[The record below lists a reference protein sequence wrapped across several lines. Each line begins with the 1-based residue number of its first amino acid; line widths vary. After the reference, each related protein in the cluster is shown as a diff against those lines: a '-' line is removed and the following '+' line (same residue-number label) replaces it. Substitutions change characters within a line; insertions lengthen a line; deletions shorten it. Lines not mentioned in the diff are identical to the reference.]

1 MGIDDLWKILE
12 PTFQTRSFRQLCI
25 EEGFRANRRNTGA
38 VVIGVDASVWMVQ
51 CQAVFWNPR
60 HAQAGQ
66 NPELRT
72 LFYKLA
78 HLGASG
84 AVAVFVF
91 DGAKRPSVKRN
102 TKVIKKLHWLTAEFQ
117 KMIALFGFYSYTA
130 EGEAEAELAALNR
143 FRLIDLILTS
153 DNDVFVFGATHMIR
167 GCSGRNQDLYLE
179 GDQRQTFSW
188 DQVGR
193 VSFDCATLRGDY
205 DTVGLQK
212 CGIKIALGLIRCGFG
227 DTLLAAAQT
236 LSREALPD
244 FVATWREEIRS
255 ELATNSRG
263 YLPGKYRALAG
274 SIPSDFPDINIVF
287 LYVQPVTSWSNGG
300 TAPDSSKWI
309 GRVPELPG
317 LALYCATKFG
327 WTSVEIN
334 SKFKKL
340 LFDGIYFR
348 RLLMPYSEIEI
359 LKAHVIHGRV
369 NEEHPPLSASDSL
382 AWLGPET
389 MAQAWLHLAQASKI
403 PSQSRSQGSWPG
415 LAWLGSSHGFVTGNP
430 RKAFI
435 RRLEVKNK

>member
-1 MGIDDLWKILE
+1 F
-12 PTFQTRSFRQLCI
+12 PPACI
-25 EEGFRANRRNTGA
+25 EEGFRANRRNTGV

-102 TKVIKKLHWLTAEFQ
+102 TKVIKKPHWLTAEFQ

-167 GCSGRNQDLYLE
+167 GLNKDAPDEIKIYTSKAIEDKPSLGIKLGGFLLIVLLCG
-179 GDQRQTFSW
+179 
-188 DQVGR
+188 
-193 VSFDCATLRGDY
+193 GDY
-205 DTVGLQK
+205 DTPQVGLQK
-212 CGIKIALGLIRCGFG
+212 CGIKIALGLVRCGFG

-244 FVATWREEIRS
+244 FFATWREEIRS

-348 RLLMPYSEIEI
+348 RLLMVSVSR
-359 LKAHVIHGRV
+359 LH
-369 NEEHPPLSASDSL
+369 
-382 AWLGPET
+382 
-389 MAQAWLHLAQASKI
+389 AQRI
-403 PSQSRSQGSWPG
+403 
-415 LAWLGSSHGFVTGNP
+415 
-430 RKAFI
+430 
-435 RRLEVKNK
+435 